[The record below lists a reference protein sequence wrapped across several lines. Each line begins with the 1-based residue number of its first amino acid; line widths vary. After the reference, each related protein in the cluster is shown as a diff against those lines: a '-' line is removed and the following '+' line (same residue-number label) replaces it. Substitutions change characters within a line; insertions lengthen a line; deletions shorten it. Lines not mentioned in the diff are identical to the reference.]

1 MKIAVPTENELLS
14 PHFGHCEQFY
24 IATLEND
31 KILKEEF
38 LSPPPHEDGSFPNW
52 LANEGVNTVIAG
64 GLGQRAI
71 AIFNQLGI
79 DVYTGAEV
87 KHPSILVKELLENTL
102 KTTGEYCS
110 GGHSEGCGKH

>member
-14 PHFGHCEQFY
+14 SHFGHCEKFY
-24 IATLEND
+24 VATLDDNN
-31 KILKEEF
+31 IIKEE
-38 LSPPPHEDGSFPNW
+38 LLAPPPHEDGSFPNW
-52 LANEGVNTVIAG
+52 LAKQGVNAVITG

-71 AIFNQLGI
+71 HIFNQLGI

-87 KHPSILVKELLENTL
+87 KKPSILIQELVSGTL

-110 GGHSEGCGKH
+110 GGHSGNCGKH